1 MVKATVDAHADRAI
15 LPTSAIL
22 LAAMQEFGRPD
33 AARLPLRARRSRVG
47 AVGAGR
53 SHAACRD
60 CSLGV
65 RCDGLLSL
73 WSRNEN
79 KTIKGRR
86 MILLECENCRRRF
99 AVQEAPALTRLL
111 CPYCAKEIIV
121 QSSQRT
127 VDLEAKDDD
136 NSASA
141 PQDLPQS
148 SPACLHAPP
157 RNGSVENARPFLSFL
172 DDYDRGQSPFAKQYR
187 AEQNAWL
194 AALLSLFSG
203 VCLGQFYN
211 GQVLKGVCILAPERH
226 RSVRLGDIWGKLL
239 TYGGCPSC
247 SRRGQLY
254 RRIRYARFELTI
266 TCPIYRE
273 SIGRSVGA
281 MAKRPNNS
289 GKRHRNILQMI
300 RQIRQRCAGLG
311 RKQQKELTIH
321 ESKGISVTCIPI
333 RVGLFLNAPGHSLQ
347 NGYTECSTQWAVSG
361 RVWMAAAT
369 MAAMSEA

>member
-211 GQVLKGVCILAPERH
+211 GQVLKGVCILAL
-226 RSVRLGDIWGKLL
+226 SVTVQFALVIFGENYLLMAAALAAVVVGSSIDAFVSAVRINHYVPDISGIN
-239 TYGGCPSC
+239 
-247 SRRGQLY
+247 R
-254 RRIRYARFELTI
+254 
-266 TCPIYRE
+266 
-273 SIGRSVGA
+273 SIGRGDGQA
-281 MAKRPNNS
+281 AE
-289 GKRHRNILQMI
+289 Q
-300 RQIRQRCAGLG
+300 QR
-311 RKQQKELTIH
+311 ET
-321 ESKGISVTCIPI
+321 
-333 RVGLFLNAPGHSLQ
+333 APQHPPDDPADS
-347 NGYTECSTQWAVSG
+347 
-361 RVWMAAAT
+361 AT
-369 MAAMSEA
+369 MRGPGPQTAERINNPRK